1 MQINV
6 LVFALYL
13 TSQEADSDLILVKK
27 IRNQR
32 LHVILLLVNS
42 KIFKLLLRL
51 GLKLPVMN

>member
-27 IRNQR
+27 LEIKEYM
-32 LHVILLLVNS
+32 LSCSL
-42 KIFKLLLRL
+42 
-51 GLKLPVMN
+51 